1 MANESKGLKLP
12 ERRKT
17 WKKHLQACKD
27 SGLTQ
32 KEYCHI
38 NNIPQNTF
46 LYWKKQLGGQQS
58 TSVSLV
64 PLQIKSEFLKL
75 QSSPLCLTIDDR
87 YKIDMNKGFD
97 PETLFQVLT
106 VLKQV

>member
-1 MANESKGLKLP
+1 MANQSKGLKLP

-32 KEYCHI
+32 KEYCRI
-38 NNIPQNTF
+38 NNIAQNTF

-58 TSVSLV
+58 KSVSLV
-64 PLQIKSEFLKL
+64 PLQIKSDFLKFK
-75 QSSPLCLTIDDR
+75 SSPLCLTIDDR
-87 YKIDMNKGFD
+87 YKIEMNKGFD

-106 VLKQV
+106 ILKQV

>member
-1 MANESKGLKLP
+1 MANQTTGLKLT

-17 WKKHLQACKD
+17 WKKHLQACKE

-32 KEYCHI
+32 KEYCRI

-64 PLQIKSEFLKL
+64 PLQIKSDFLKF
-75 QSSPLCLTIDDR
+75 QPSPLCLTIDDR
-87 YKIDMNKGFD
+87 YKIEMNKGFD
-97 PETLFQVLT
+97 PETLYQVLT

>member
-1 MANESKGLKLP
+1 MANQSKGLKLP

-32 KEYCHI
+32 KEYCRI
-38 NNIPQNTF
+38 NNIAQNTF

-64 PLQIKSEFLKL
+64 PLQIKSDVLKF
-75 QSSPLCLTIDDR
+75 QHSPLCLTIDDR
-87 YKIDMNKGFD
+87 YKIEMNKGFD